1 MTMPGILPEED
12 FEVPL
17 LAWASRAVP
26 KLSLTMDTLWTS
38 QQESTNETVLRKR
51 RERSLLPLLHPAA
64 PTETFAELRGSTGI
78 ITWH

>member
-1 MTMPGILPEED
+1 MPGILPEED

-38 QQESTNETVLRKR
+38 QQESTNETVLRKK
-51 RERSLLPLLHPAA
+51 A
-64 PTETFAELRGSTGI
+64 
-78 ITWH
+78 